1 MASGANIRCKAL
13 SNPRPRFQESHHMLR
28 YILPALALSLML
40 PTAQAASLK
49 EMELTRTL
57 EQVARQSSEGTPR
70 AINEDI
76 LDQGYTVEGHTL
88 INHLS
93 VREAHAAKM
102 RGNPDTV
109 RTQLAASVCRNPGYR
124 TLLAQGAQLRY
135 QFSEYR
141 SNRPV
146 TVEVFDKSD
155 CGL

>member
-1 MASGANIRCKAL
+1 
-13 SNPRPRFQESHHMLR
+13 MLR
-28 YILPALALSLML
+28 YVLPALALGLAL
-40 PTAQAASLK
+40 PMAQAASLK

-57 EQVARQSSEGTPR
+57 EKVAQESSVGTPR

-76 LDQGYTVEGHTL
+76 LDQGYTVDGHTL

-93 VREAHAAKM
+93 VRPDHAAKM

-109 RTQLAASVCRNPGYR
+109 RSQLAASVCRNPGYR
-124 TLLAQGAQLRY
+124 QLLSQGAQLRY

-141 SNRPV
+141 SNRPI
-146 TVEVFDKSD
+146 TTEVFDRSD

>member
-1 MASGANIRCKAL
+1 
-13 SNPRPRFQESHHMLR
+13 MLR

-40 PTAQAASLK
+40 PAVQAASLK

-109 RTQLAASVCRNPGYR
+109 RSQLAASVCRNPGYR
-124 TLLAQGAQLRY
+124 SLLENQVDAETQDVEELEKLTGQIEKVATAAPPPM
-135 QFSEYR
+135 
-141 SNRPV
+141 PV
-146 TVEVFDKSD
+146 TTGARLACACWSRHM
-155 CGL
+155 

>member
-1 MASGANIRCKAL
+1 
-13 SNPRPRFQESHHMLR
+13 MLR

-40 PTAQAASLK
+40 ATAQAASLK

-93 VREAHAAKM
+93 VREAHAAQM

-109 RTQLAASVCRNPGYR
+109 RSQLAASVRLYVVLANRTTAFAIVDAPGR
-124 TLLAQGAQLRY
+124 RQA
-135 QFSEYR
+135 
-141 SNRPV
+141 V
-146 TVEVFDKSD
+146 
-155 CGL
+155 